1 MANKYMKRCSMS
13 LVIREMQM
21 KITMRYHFT
30 RARMATVKTT
40 ATVENT
46 DSVDRDVEKLELLC
60 IADGT
65 VKWCSCCGK

>member
-46 DSVDRDVEKLELLC
+46 DSVDRDVEKLELSC